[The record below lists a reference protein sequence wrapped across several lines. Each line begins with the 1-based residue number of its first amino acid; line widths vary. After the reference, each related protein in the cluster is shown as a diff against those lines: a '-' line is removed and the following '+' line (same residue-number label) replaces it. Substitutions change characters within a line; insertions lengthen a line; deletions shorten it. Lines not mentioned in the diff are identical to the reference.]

1 MIWMFQVMSAWKRQR
16 SRRSK
21 RNEYLARQSSS
32 IPPCRAVSSSINEA
46 IELASPL
53 HPVSS

>member
-1 MIWMFQVMSAWKRQR
+1 MSAWKRQR